1 MFGIIILLLVLLPVS
16 AFFGGF
22 IQGKMGGKYKN
33 LRTPITIALYVLL
46 ALITVPL
53 TA

>member
-1 MFGIIILLLVLLPVS
+1 MFGIIILLLVLLPVA

-22 IQGKMGGKYKN
+22 LQGKIGIKYKN

-53 TA
+53 IA